1 MSVQLCMYCPFCIV
15 LNVCMSVCTELFC
28 PFCPVMYCTLISTM
42 YCLNCTFIHVLYCY
56 ICIVRFVLYCLFVC
70 LSVLYVCVLLFY
82 AVLSALFC
90 TVLYWSAC
98 LPACMSVWL
107 PVRLSVCL
115 SVISSCRL
123 SLFRM
128 SVSTLYPVR
137 PSYVHVVDNGKDFY
151 VDRQCGLILYL
162 YLFFSR
168 TQRPTYDRLS
178 ELHSGC
184 SIHSIV
190 NESLLSC
197 C

>member
-1 MSVQLCMYCPFCIV
+1 MYCYLCTV
-15 LNVCMSVCTELFC
+15 RLCLYSYVCT
-28 PFCPVMYCTLISTM
+28 V
-42 YCLNCTFIHVLYCY
+42 
-56 ICIVRFVLYCLFVC
+56 
-70 LSVLYVCVLLFY
+70 LSVLYYMYVCMYVCLYCTVLY
-82 AVLSALFC
+82 CTVLYCTVLYC

-98 LPACMSVWL
+98 LPACPPACLYVCL
-107 PVRLSVCL
+107 AACLVVCL
-115 SVISSCRL
+115 SVCHFVMSYLSCRR

-128 SVSTLYPVR
+128 SVSKLCPVR
-137 PSYVHVVDNGKDFY
+137 PSYVHVVDDGEDFY

-197 C
+197 R

>member
-1 MSVQLCMYCPFCIV
+1 MYCY
-15 LNVCMSVCTELFC
+15 VCT
-28 PFCPVMYCTLISTM
+28 
-42 YCLNCTFIHVLYCY
+42 
-56 ICIVRFVLYCLFVC
+56 VRFVLYCLFVC
-70 LSVLYVCVLLFY
+70 LSVLYVWVVIFCD
-82 AVLSALFC
+82 VLSALFC
-90 TVLYWSAC
+90 TILYCTGLSAR
-98 LPACMSVWL
+98 LPAYMSVWL

-123 SLFRM
+123 SLLRM
-128 SVSTLYPVR
+128 SVSTLCPVR
-137 PSYVHVVDNGKDFY
+137 PSYVNVVDDGEDFY

-168 TQRPTYDRLS
+168 PQRPTYDRLS

-197 C
+197 R